1 MRKTM
6 SAAIVD
12 PDDSRSA
19 DLVELLLDE
28 DGSPPAEYVDKRGL
42 TFEYEQTAAK
52 GSLLVYVRQEA

>member
-6 SAAIVD
+6 PAAIVD
-12 PDDSRSA
+12 PDDSGTC
-19 DLVELLLDE
+19 DLIELVLDE
-28 DGSPPAEYVDKRGL
+28 DGSPPAEYVDKTGL